1 MRHTVHQNRSMM
13 VTELALGFAVGA
25 IMALTGAGGGILA
38 VPVLM
43 FGLQLNVSQAGPVGL
58 MAVGLAATLGAA
70 AALPAGTVRYRAA
83 ILMSVSG
90 MLLSPLGIWLSH
102 RTDGRWLAILFSLL
116 LFFVAYRSFR
126 HARKQSQFNVQG
138 AAGQAQEPTCLQNPR
153 SGRFVWT
160 ARCMRALVL
169 AGGIAG
175 FFSGL
180 LGVGSGFIIVPAL
193 QHFTGLAMQ
202 SVIATSLTVIALVS
216 WTGVLFNYTSGSLDM
231 DTALPFCTGAMA
243 GMLAGRFM
251 PHWLTEFQVQ
261 ISFAVLSAV
270 VATGMLLFSFA

>member
-1 MRHTVHQNRSMM
+1 MIA
-13 VTELALGFAVGA
+13 TELALGFAVGA

-102 RTDGRWLAILFSLL
+102 RTDSRWLSILFSLL
-116 LFFVAYRSFR
+116 LFFIAYRTFFF
-126 HARKQSQFNVQG
+126 AGKQSRSTSVQG
-138 AAGQAQEPTCLQNPR
+138 TAGQIQEPACLQNTR

-160 ARCMRALVL
+160 ARCMRALML

-193 QHFTGLAMQ
+193 QHFTGLTLQ

-216 WTGVLFNYTSGSLDM
+216 WTGVLFNYTSGNLNLDM
-231 DTALPFCTGAMA
+231 ALPFCTGAMA

-261 ISFAVLSAV
+261 ISFAVLSAA
-270 VATGMLLFSFA
+270 VATGMLIFSFA